1 MRISNMCEY
10 MRWRYTID
18 GFIQWRDVARY
29 AKCWWLLLP
38 KARGGCIKLGK
49 VSGLWVRVTRN
60 ARINYSINELIIVL
74 YKN

>member
-1 MRISNMCEY
+1 MRISSMCEY
-10 MRWRYTID
+10 MRWRYTMM
-18 GFIQWRDVARY
+18 RDVARY
-29 AKCWWLLLP
+29 AMRWWLLLP

-49 VSGLWVRVTRN
+49 GGVVSWDILRS

>member
-1 MRISNMCEY
+1 MRISSMCEY
-10 MRWRYTID
+10 MRWRYTMD

-29 AKCWWLLLP
+29 AMCWWLLLP

-49 VSGLWVRVTRN
+49 GCVGIVRS
-60 ARINYSINELIIVL
+60 ARINYSINEVIIVL